1 MTPSGQSGTIKH
13 VPQRTCVACR
23 QVKAK
28 RDLVRLVRMADGNVE
43 VDATG
48 RKDGRGAYLCD
59 APECWDAAVRQ
70 GRLERV
76 LRIALSGES
85 RERLMRDGERVLR
98 GVN

>member
-1 MTPSGQSGTIKH
+1 MTASRQSGTIRH

-28 RDLVRLVRMADGNVE
+28 RDLVRLVRAADGSVE

-48 RKDGRGAYLCD
+48 RKAGRGAYLCG
-59 APECWDAAVRQ
+59 APECWDAGVKR

-76 LRIALSGES
+76 LRIALSGDS
-85 RERLMRDGERVLR
+85 RERLMKDGERVRR
-98 GVN
+98 GVS

>member
-1 MTPSGQSGTIKH
+1 MTPSRQSGVARH

-28 RDLVRLVRMADGNVE
+28 RSLVRLVRVADGSVE

-48 RKDGRGAYLCD
+48 RKAGRGAYLCD
-59 APECWDAAVRQ
+59 APECWDAGVRQ

-76 LRIALSGES
+76 LRTALSGEN
-85 RERLMRDGERVLR
+85 RERLMIEAERVLR

>member
-1 MTPSGQSGTIKH
+1 MTPSRQLGTMKH

-23 QVKAK
+23 QVSAK
-28 RDLVRLVRMADGNVE
+28 RNLVRLVRVADGSVE

-48 RKDGRGAYLCD
+48 RKAGRGAYLCE
-59 APECWDAAVRQ
+59 AAECWDAGVRQ

-85 RERLMRDGERVLR
+85 RERLMRDLERALR